1 MWYKMRVKSPCAPS
15 DAINAK
21 AKGMPPR
28 FAATPENPVTKLRKR
43 RGRSIRDAAS
53 AKRNPMIAPSI
64 AEYSDSFSE
73 NINDERFD
81 AFIASTIADVVDP
94 VTGRK
99 ALVNNTTVGTK
110 RNSPTKVK

>member
-1 MWYKMRVKSPCAPS
+1 M
-15 DAINAK
+15 
-21 AKGMPPR
+21 
-28 FAATPENPVTKLRKR
+28 
-43 RGRSIRDAAS
+43 RDAAS
-53 AKRNPMIAPSI
+53 AKRNPIIAPSI
-64 AEYSDSFSE
+64 AEYNDSFSE
-73 NINDERFD
+73 NTNDERFD

>member
-1 MWYKMRVKSPCAPS
+1 MMRVKSPCAPS

-21 AKGMPPR
+21 ARGMPPR

-53 AKRNPMIAPSI
+53 AKRNPMIAPRT
-64 AEYSDSFSE
+64 AEYSDNFSE

-99 ALVNNTTVGTK
+99 ALVNNTTVGIARK
-110 RNSPTKVK
+110 SPTNRK

>member
-1 MWYKMRVKSPCAPS
+1 
-15 DAINAK
+15 
-21 AKGMPPR
+21 
-28 FAATPENPVTKLRKR
+28 
-43 RGRSIRDAAS
+43 
-53 AKRNPMIAPSI
+53 MIAPRT
-64 AEYSDSFSE
+64 AEYSDNFRE

-110 RNSPTKVK
+110 RNSATKEK